1 MSQYVTFSHMSDLH
15 SHIKANP
22 GKTIAEWAECF
33 GISRPYLYA
42 LVDGTRRPSLDV
54 AKRIAAATD
63 GSVPITAWPNFAK
76 IADELRS
83 NARGAA

>member
-1 MSQYVTFSHMSDLH
+1 MSNLH

-22 GKTIAEWAECF
+22 GKTHAEWAECF

-42 LVDGTRRPSLDV
+42 LVDGSRQPSLDV

-63 GSVPITAWPNFAK
+63 GSVPITSWPNIAK

-83 NARGAA
+83 DERGAA